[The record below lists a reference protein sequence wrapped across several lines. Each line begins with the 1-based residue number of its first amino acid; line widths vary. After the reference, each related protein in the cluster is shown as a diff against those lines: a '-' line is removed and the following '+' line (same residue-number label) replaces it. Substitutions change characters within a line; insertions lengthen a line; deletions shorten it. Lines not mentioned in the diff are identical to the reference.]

1 MLYAFLAA
9 AIRRRLNTRQQ
20 NLENAD
26 EESKM
31 LITMMHPGV
40 SEAHLHVMIFF
51 RIRKSINSNPAM
63 NRAKPETTEAT

>member
-1 MLYAFLAA
+1 MTQ
-9 AIRRRLNTRQQ
+9 RRLNTRRQ

-40 SEAHLHVMIFF
+40 SEAHIYVIIFF
-51 RIRKSINSNPAM
+51 RIRNSISSNPAM
-63 NRAKPETTEAT
+63 NRAIPAATEAT